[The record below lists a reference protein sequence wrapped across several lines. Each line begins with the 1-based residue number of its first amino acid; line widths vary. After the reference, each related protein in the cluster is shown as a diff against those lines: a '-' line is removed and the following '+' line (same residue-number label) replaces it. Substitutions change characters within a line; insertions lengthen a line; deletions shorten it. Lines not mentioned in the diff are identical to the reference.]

1 MIVGIHRAIVQYAP
15 FCNWGRSKDMKLFEC
30 PVRATADVIDGK
42 WKPMIVNALK
52 AKPLR
57 FGQLLRAL
65 PEASRKVATEQL
77 RELEREGI
85 ISRTAFGR
93 RWERVEYS
101 LTGYGRTLVPVL
113 TLMAD
118 WGVKHQGR
126 KSRSGARAV
135 EHRTSQQ
142 QDDSQ

>member
-1 MIVGIHRAIVQYAP
+1 
-15 FCNWGRSKDMKLFEC
+15 MKLSEC
-30 PVRATADVIDGK
+30 PVRVTADVIDGK

-85 ISRTAFGR
+85 ISRTAFGN

-113 TLMAD
+113 ALMAD
-118 WGVKHQGR
+118 WGVKHQRR
-126 KSRSGARAV
+126 KPRLVARAA
-135 EHRTSQQ
+135 ENRTNQR
-142 QDDSQ
+142 QDDSQVEEPV

>member
-1 MIVGIHRAIVQYAP
+1 
-15 FCNWGRSKDMKLFEC
+15 MKLSEC
-30 PVRATADVIDGK
+30 PVRAAAAVIEGK

-65 PEASRKVATEQL
+65 AEATRKVATEQL
-77 RELEREGI
+77 RELECEGI
-85 ISRTAFGR
+85 ISRTAFGN

-118 WGVKHQGR
+118 WGMKHQRR
-126 KSRSGARAV
+126 KSRLGTRAV

-142 QDDSQ
+142 QNDSQVEEPA

>member
-1 MIVGIHRAIVQYAP
+1 
-15 FCNWGRSKDMKLFEC
+15 MKLSEC

-77 RELEREGI
+77 RELESEGI
-85 ISRTAFGR
+85 ISRTAFGS

-101 LTGYGRTLVPVL
+101 ITRYGRTLVPVL

-118 WGVKHQGR
+118 WGLKHQRR
-126 KSRSGARAV
+126 KSRLSPDAVARQTIQTQNDSPV
-135 EHRTSQQ
+135 EESA
-142 QDDSQ
+142 

>member
-1 MIVGIHRAIVQYAP
+1 
-15 FCNWGRSKDMKLFEC
+15 MKLSEC
-30 PVRATADVIDGK
+30 PVRATADVIGGK

-65 PEASRKVATEQL
+65 PEATRKVATEHL
-77 RELEREGI
+77 RELESEGI
-85 ISRTAFGR
+85 ISRTACGK

-101 LTGYGRTLVPVL
+101 LTEYGRTLVPVL

-118 WGVKHQGR
+118 WGLKHQRR
-126 KSRSGARAV
+126 KSRLRADAV
-135 EHRTSQQ
+135 APQTRQAQ
-142 QDDSQ
+142 NDSRLEEPA

>member
-1 MIVGIHRAIVQYAP
+1 
-15 FCNWGRSKDMKLFEC
+15 MKLSEC
-30 PVRATADVIDGK
+30 PVIATADVIDAE

-77 RELEREGI
+77 RELESKGI
-85 ISRTAFGR
+85 ISRTAFGS

-101 LTGYGRTLVPVL
+101 LTKYGRTLVPVL

-118 WGVKHQGR
+118 WGLKHQRR
-126 KSRSGARAV
+126 KSKLSTDAVARQPIQTQNDSRV
-135 EHRTSQQ
+135 EESA
-142 QDDSQ
+142 

>member
-1 MIVGIHRAIVQYAP
+1 
-15 FCNWGRSKDMKLFEC
+15 MKLSEC
-30 PVRATADVIDGK
+30 PVRATADVIDGR

-77 RELEREGI
+77 RELEREDI
-85 ISRTAFGR
+85 ISRTAFGN

-101 LTGYGRTLVPVL
+101 LTAYGRTLVPVL
-113 TLMAD
+113 TLMAR
-118 WGVKHQGR
+118 WGKRHKKLMERRIRGQ
-126 KSRSGARAV
+126 AA
-135 EHRTSQQ
+135 
-142 QDDSQ
+142 

>member
-1 MIVGIHRAIVQYAP
+1 
-15 FCNWGRSKDMKLFEC
+15 MKLSEC
-30 PVRATADVIDGK
+30 PVRATADAIDGK

-65 PEASRKVATEQL
+65 PEATRKVATQQL
-77 RELEREGI
+77 RELESEGI
-85 ISRTAFGR
+85 VCRTSFGN

-118 WGVKHQGR
+118 WGLKHQRR
-126 KSRSGARAV
+126 KATSSGDAATRQTR
-135 EHRTSQQ
+135 HPQN
-142 QDDSQ
+142 DSQVEEPV

>member
-1 MIVGIHRAIVQYAP
+1 
-15 FCNWGRSKDMKLFEC
+15 MKLSEC

-77 RELEREGI
+77 HELEREGI
-85 ISRTAFGR
+85 ISRTAFGN

-113 TLMAD
+113 TLMAG
-118 WGVKHQGR
+118 WGVKHQRR
-126 KSRSGARAV
+126 KSKLGAQAV
-135 EHRTSQQ
+135 ENRTNQR
-142 QDDSQ
+142 QDDSRAEEPA

>member
-1 MIVGIHRAIVQYAP
+1 
-15 FCNWGRSKDMKLFEC
+15 MKLSEC

-65 PEASRKVATEQL
+65 AEATRKVATEQL
-77 RELEREGI
+77 RELECEGI
-85 ISRTAFGR
+85 ISRTAFGN

-101 LTGYGRTLVPVL
+101 LTGYGRPLVPVL

-118 WGVKHQGR
+118 WGMKHQRR
-126 KSRSGARAV
+126 KSRLGTRAV

-142 QDDSQ
+142 QNDSQVEEPA

>member
-1 MIVGIHRAIVQYAP
+1 
-15 FCNWGRSKDMKLFEC
+15 MKISEC
-30 PVRATADVIDGK
+30 PVRATADIIDGK

-65 PEASRKVATEQL
+65 PEATRKVATEQL

-85 ISRTAFGR
+85 ISRTAFGN

-118 WGVKHQGR
+118 WGIKHQGR
-126 KSRSGARAV
+126 KPKLSAAV
-135 EHRTSQQ
+135 AHQTG
-142 QDDSQ
+142 

>member
-1 MIVGIHRAIVQYAP
+1 
-15 FCNWGRSKDMKLFEC
+15 MKLSEC

-65 PEASRKVATEQL
+65 AEASRKVATEQL
-77 RELEREGI
+77 HELAREGT
-85 ISRTAFGR
+85 ISRTAFGN
-93 RWERVEYS
+93 RWEKVEYS

-118 WGVKHQGR
+118 WGRKHQRR
-126 KSRSGARAV
+126 KATLSGEAVTRQTKHPQNHSRV
-135 EHRTSQQ
+135 EEPA
-142 QDDSQ
+142 

>member
-1 MIVGIHRAIVQYAP
+1 
-15 FCNWGRSKDMKLFEC
+15 MKLSEC

-77 RELEREGI
+77 RGLESEGI
-85 ISRTAFGR
+85 ISRTALGK

-118 WGVKHQGR
+118 WGLKHQRR
-126 KSRSGARAV
+126 KSRLSVDAV
-135 EHRTSQQ
+135 AHRTSQPRN
-142 QDDSQ
+142 DSRVEEPA

>member
-1 MIVGIHRAIVQYAP
+1 
-15 FCNWGRSKDMKLFEC
+15 MKLSEC
-30 PVRATADVIDGK
+30 PVRAAADAIDGK

-65 PEASRKVATEQL
+65 PEATRKVATQQL
-77 RELEREGI
+77 RELESEGI
-85 ISRTAFGR
+85 VSRTSFGN

-118 WGVKHQGR
+118 WGRKHQRR
-126 KSRSGARAV
+126 KATLSGEAVTRQTKHPQNHSRV
-135 EHRTSQQ
+135 EEPA
-142 QDDSQ
+142 